1 MATPLPAPAPP
12 AVLYLDIRTV
22 LLLSMVITLV
32 LGLSLVAAWR
42 SGDDALARAQRL
54 WVRGCAVQP
63 LAWVL
68 LGLRGAIPDVFSVL
82 LANLLIVASFAD
94 FGAALVRLRGARPP
108 WRAVGLLLT
117 AVAVTQAAF
126 IWLRPSLQARVVL
139 ISAALLL
146 LSVAAVRA
154 VWRLQAAPRPRSHWL
169 VALAFGLGALVLA
182 VRIVVEGLLSP
193 GLATLLQGSPMQ
205 SLVFVYGAVVPI
217 ASTIGFLLIGNDRHI
232 AELQRLV
239 ALDPLTGALNRR
251 TLERQA
257 PRADALLAETGRWCS
272 LIILDA
278 DHFKQV
284 NDRFGH
290 LAGDQVLRGIG
301 ELLAAEAREGDLYCR
316 FGGEEFVLL
325 LPATRADGAAGLAQR
340 LLQLLPRREFSLLPG
355 RAVTLSAGVAELY
368 VDGQSSGKQRLR
380 ALLGAADQALY
391 RAKGLGRNRVVVA
404 PATHRPV
411 AAGVNA
417 RA

>member
-257 PRADALLAETGRWCS
+257 DALLQQAQRRGQAYS
-272 LIILDA
+272 LLLLDA

-284 NDRFGH
+284 NDAFGH
-290 LAGDQVLRGIG
+290 DAGDEVLRAVVAVLHQG
-301 ELLAAEAREGDLYCR
+301 LRPADLVGR
-316 FGGEEFVLL
+316 LGGEEFVVVLPDAGTAAALQRAEQLRAAVAALRFEVAGRRVPLTVSIGLATAGAESFADLL
-325 LPATRADGAAGLAQR
+325 RRADHAMYAAKHA
-340 LLQLLPRREFSLLPG
+340 
-355 RAVTLSAGVAELY
+355 
-368 VDGQSSGKQRLR
+368 
-380 ALLGAADQALY
+380 
-391 RAKGLGRNRVVVA
+391 GRNRVELAPEPVA
-404 PATHRPV
+404 PPPE
-411 AAGVNA
+411 
-417 RA
+417 

>member
-193 GLATLLQGSPMQ
+193 GLATPLQGSPMQ

-257 PRADALLAETGRWCS
+257 DALLQQAQRRGQAYS
-272 LIILDA
+272 LLLLDA

-284 NDRFGH
+284 NDAFGH
-290 LAGDQVLRGIG
+290 DAGDEVLRAVVAVLRQG
-301 ELLAAEAREGDLYCR
+301 LRPADLVGR
-316 FGGEEFVLL
+316 LGGEEFVVVLPDAGTAAALQRAEQLRAAVAALRFEVAGRRVPLTVSIGLATAGAESFADLL
-325 LPATRADGAAGLAQR
+325 RRADHAMYAAKHA
-340 LLQLLPRREFSLLPG
+340 
-355 RAVTLSAGVAELY
+355 
-368 VDGQSSGKQRLR
+368 
-380 ALLGAADQALY
+380 
-391 RAKGLGRNRVVVA
+391 GRNRVELAPEPVA
-404 PATHRPV
+404 PPPE
-411 AAGVNA
+411 
-417 RA
+417 

>member
-154 VWRLQAAPRPRSHWL
+154 GWRVQAAPRPRSHWL

-257 PRADALLAETGRWCS
+257 DALLQQAQRRGQAYS
-272 LIILDA
+272 LLLLDA
-278 DHFKQV
+278 DHFKHV
-284 NDRFGH
+284 NDAFGH
-290 LAGDQVLRGIG
+290 DAGDEVLRAVVAVLRQG
-301 ELLAAEAREGDLYCR
+301 LRPADLVGR
-316 FGGEEFVLL
+316 LGGEEFVVVLPDAGTAAALQRAEQLRAAVAALRFEVAGRRVPLTVSIGLATAGAESFADLL
-325 LPATRADGAAGLAQR
+325 RRADHAMYAAKHA
-340 LLQLLPRREFSLLPG
+340 
-355 RAVTLSAGVAELY
+355 
-368 VDGQSSGKQRLR
+368 
-380 ALLGAADQALY
+380 
-391 RAKGLGRNRVVVA
+391 GRNRVELAPEPVA
-404 PATHRPV
+404 PPPE
-411 AAGVNA
+411 
-417 RA
+417 

>member
-54 WVRGCAVQP
+54 WVRGCAMQP

-94 FGAALVRLRGARPP
+94 FGAALVRLRGDRPP

-117 AVAVTQAAF
+117 AVAVAQAAF
-126 IWLRPSLQARVVL
+126 TWLRPSLQARVVL

-146 LSVAAVRA
+146 LCLAAVRA

-169 VALAFGLGALVLA
+169 VALAFGLGVLVLA
-182 VRIVVEGLLSP
+182 VRLVVEGLLSP

-239 ALDPLTGALNRR
+239 ALDPLTGAFNRR

-257 PRADALLAETGRWCS
+257 DALLQQAQRRGQAYS
-272 LIILDA
+272 LLLLDA

-284 NDRFGH
+284 NDAFGH
-290 LAGDQVLRGIG
+290 DAGDEVLRAVVAVLRQG
-301 ELLAAEAREGDLYCR
+301 LRPADLVGR
-316 FGGEEFVLL
+316 LGGEEFVVVLPDAGTPAALQRAEQLRAAVAALRFEVAGRRVPLTVSIGLATAGAESFADLL
-325 LPATRADGAAGLAQR
+325 RRADHAMYAAKHA
-340 LLQLLPRREFSLLPG
+340 
-355 RAVTLSAGVAELY
+355 
-368 VDGQSSGKQRLR
+368 
-380 ALLGAADQALY
+380 
-391 RAKGLGRNRVVVA
+391 GRNRVELAPEPVA
-404 PATHRPV
+404 PPPE
-411 AAGVNA
+411 
-417 RA
+417 

>member
-54 WVRGCAVQP
+54 WVRGCAMQP

-94 FGAALVRLRGARPP
+94 FGAALVRLRGERPP

-117 AVAVTQAAF
+117 AVAVAQAAF
-126 IWLRPSLQARVVL
+126 TWLRPSLQARVVL

-146 LSVAAVRA
+146 LCLAAVRA

-169 VALAFGLGALVLA
+169 VALAFGLGVLVLA
-182 VRIVVEGLLSP
+182 VRLVVEGLLSP

-217 ASTIGFLLIGNDRHI
+217 ASTIGFLLIGNDHHI

-239 ALDPLTGALNRR
+239 ALDPLTGAFNRR

-257 PRADALLAETGRWCS
+257 DALLQQAQRRGQAYS
-272 LIILDA
+272 LLLLDA

-284 NDRFGH
+284 NDAFGH
-290 LAGDQVLRGIG
+290 DAGDEVLRAVVAVLRQG
-301 ELLAAEAREGDLYCR
+301 LRPADLVGR
-316 FGGEEFVLL
+316 LGGEEFVVVLPDAGTPAALQRAEQLRAAVAALRFEVAGRRVPLTVSIGLATAGAESFADLL
-325 LPATRADGAAGLAQR
+325 RRADHAMYAAKHA
-340 LLQLLPRREFSLLPG
+340 
-355 RAVTLSAGVAELY
+355 
-368 VDGQSSGKQRLR
+368 
-380 ALLGAADQALY
+380 
-391 RAKGLGRNRVVVA
+391 GRNRVELAPEPVA
-404 PATHRPV
+404 PPPE
-411 AAGVNA
+411 
-417 RA
+417 

>member
-169 VALAFGLGALVLA
+169 VALAFGLGVLVLA

-257 PRADALLAETGRWCS
+257 DALLQQAQRRGQAYS
-272 LIILDA
+272 LLLLDA

-284 NDRFGH
+284 NDAFGH
-290 LAGDQVLRGIG
+290 DAGDEVLRAVVAVLRQG
-301 ELLAAEAREGDLYCR
+301 LRPADLVGR
-316 FGGEEFVLL
+316 LGGEEFVVVLPDAGTAAALQRAEQLRAAVAALRFEVAGRRVPLTVSIGLATAGAESFADLL
-325 LPATRADGAAGLAQR
+325 RRADHAMYAAKHA
-340 LLQLLPRREFSLLPG
+340 
-355 RAVTLSAGVAELY
+355 
-368 VDGQSSGKQRLR
+368 
-380 ALLGAADQALY
+380 
-391 RAKGLGRNRVVVA
+391 GRNRVELAPEPVA
-404 PATHRPV
+404 PPPE
-411 AAGVNA
+411 
-417 RA
+417 

>member
-1 MATPLPAPAPP
+1 MATPLPVPAPP

-42 SGDDALARAQRL
+42 SGDDALARAQRV

-257 PRADALLAETGRWCS
+257 DALLQQAQRRGQAYS
-272 LIILDA
+272 LLLLDA

-284 NDRFGH
+284 NDTYGH
-290 LAGDQVLRGIG
+290 DAGDEVLRAVVAVLRQG
-301 ELLAAEAREGDLYCR
+301 LRPADLVGR
-316 FGGEEFVLL
+316 LGGEEFVVVLPDAGTAAALQRAEQLRAAVAALRFEVAGRRVPLTVSIGLATAGAESFADLL
-325 LPATRADGAAGLAQR
+325 RRADHAMYAAKHA
-340 LLQLLPRREFSLLPG
+340 
-355 RAVTLSAGVAELY
+355 
-368 VDGQSSGKQRLR
+368 
-380 ALLGAADQALY
+380 
-391 RAKGLGRNRVVVA
+391 GRNRVELA
-404 PATHRPV
+404 PDPV
-411 AAGVNA
+411 ATLPE
-417 RA
+417 

>member
-54 WVRGCAVQP
+54 LVRGCAVQP

-257 PRADALLAETGRWCS
+257 DALLQQAQRRGQAYS
-272 LIILDA
+272 LLLLDA

-284 NDRFGH
+284 NDAFGH
-290 LAGDQVLRGIG
+290 DAGDEVLRAVVAVLRQG
-301 ELLAAEAREGDLYCR
+301 LRPADLVGR
-316 FGGEEFVLL
+316 LGGEEFVVVLPDAGTAAALQRAEQLRAAVAALRFEVAGRRVPLTVSIGLATAGAESFADLL
-325 LPATRADGAAGLAQR
+325 RRADHAMYAAKHA
-340 LLQLLPRREFSLLPG
+340 
-355 RAVTLSAGVAELY
+355 
-368 VDGQSSGKQRLR
+368 
-380 ALLGAADQALY
+380 
-391 RAKGLGRNRVVVA
+391 GRNRVELAPEPVA
-404 PATHRPV
+404 PPPE
-411 AAGVNA
+411 
-417 RA
+417 

>member
-54 WVRGCAVQP
+54 LVRGCAVQP

-257 PRADALLAETGRWCS
+257 DALLQQAQRRGQAYS
-272 LIILDA
+272 LLLLDA

-284 NDRFGH
+284 NDAFGH
-290 LAGDQVLRGIG
+290 DAGDEVLRAVVAVLHQG
-301 ELLAAEAREGDLYCR
+301 LRPADLVGR
-316 FGGEEFVLL
+316 LGGEEFVVVLPDAGTAAALQRAEQLRAAVAALRFEVAGRRVPLTVSIGLATAGAESFADLL
-325 LPATRADGAAGLAQR
+325 RRADHAMYAAKHA
-340 LLQLLPRREFSLLPG
+340 
-355 RAVTLSAGVAELY
+355 
-368 VDGQSSGKQRLR
+368 
-380 ALLGAADQALY
+380 
-391 RAKGLGRNRVVVA
+391 GRNRVELAPEPVA
-404 PATHRPV
+404 PPPE
-411 AAGVNA
+411 
-417 RA
+417 

>member
-257 PRADALLAETGRWCS
+257 DALLQQAQRRGQAYS
-272 LIILDA
+272 LLLLDA

-284 NDRFGH
+284 NDVFGH
-290 LAGDQVLRGIG
+290 DAGDEVLRAVVAVLRQG
-301 ELLAAEAREGDLYCR
+301 LRPADLVGR
-316 FGGEEFVLL
+316 LGGEEFVVVLPDAGTAAALQRAEQLRAAVAALRFEVAGRRVPLTVSIGLATAGAESFADLL
-325 LPATRADGAAGLAQR
+325 RRADHAMYAAKHA
-340 LLQLLPRREFSLLPG
+340 
-355 RAVTLSAGVAELY
+355 
-368 VDGQSSGKQRLR
+368 
-380 ALLGAADQALY
+380 
-391 RAKGLGRNRVVVA
+391 GRNRVELAPEPVA
-404 PATHRPV
+404 PPPE
-411 AAGVNA
+411 
-417 RA
+417 

>member
-257 PRADALLAETGRWCS
+257 DALLQQAQRRGQAYS
-272 LIILDA
+272 LLLLDA

-284 NDRFGH
+284 NDTLGH
-290 LAGDQVLRGIG
+290 DAGDEVLRAVVAVLRQG
-301 ELLAAEAREGDLYCR
+301 LRPADLVGR
-316 FGGEEFVLL
+316 LGGEEFVVVLPDAGTAAALQRAEQVRAAVAALRFEVAGRRVPLTVSIGLATAGAESFADLL
-325 LPATRADGAAGLAQR
+325 RRADHAMYAAKHA
-340 LLQLLPRREFSLLPG
+340 
-355 RAVTLSAGVAELY
+355 
-368 VDGQSSGKQRLR
+368 
-380 ALLGAADQALY
+380 
-391 RAKGLGRNRVVVA
+391 GRNRVELAPEPVA
-404 PATHRPV
+404 PPPE
-411 AAGVNA
+411 
-417 RA
+417 

>member
-257 PRADALLAETGRWCS
+257 DALLQQAQRRGQAYS
-272 LIILDA
+272 LLLLDA

-284 NDRFGH
+284 NDAFGH
-290 LAGDQVLRGIG
+290 DAGDEVLRAVVAVLRQG
-301 ELLAAEAREGDLYCR
+301 LRPADLVGR
-316 FGGEEFVLL
+316 LGGEEFVVVLPDAGTAAALQRAEQLRAAVAALRFEVAGRRVPLTVSIGLATAGAESFADLL
-325 LPATRADGAAGLAQR
+325 RRADHAMYAAKHA
-340 LLQLLPRREFSLLPG
+340 
-355 RAVTLSAGVAELY
+355 
-368 VDGQSSGKQRLR
+368 
-380 ALLGAADQALY
+380 
-391 RAKGLGRNRVVVA
+391 GRNRVELAPEPVA
-404 PATHRPV
+404 PPPE
-411 AAGVNA
+411 
-417 RA
+417 

>member
-82 LANLLIVASFAD
+82 LANLLIIASFAD

-126 IWLRPSLQARVVL
+126 IWLRPSLQARVDL

-257 PRADALLAETGRWCS
+257 DALLQQAQRRGQAYS
-272 LIILDA
+272 LLLLDA

-284 NDRFGH
+284 NDAFGH
-290 LAGDQVLRGIG
+290 DAGDEVLRAVVAVLRQAQRLAD
-301 ELLAAEAREGDLYCR
+301 LLGRL
-316 FGGEEFVLL
+316 GGEEFVVV
-325 LPATRADGAAGLAQR
+325 LPDAGTAAALQRAEQLRAAVAALRFEVAGRRVPLTVSIGLATAGAESFAD
-340 LLQLLPRREFSLLPG
+340 LLRR
-355 RAVTLSAGVAELY
+355 
-368 VDGQSSGKQRLR
+368 
-380 ALLGAADQALY
+380 AAHAMY
-391 RAKGLGRNRVVVA
+391 AAKHAGRNRVELAPEPVA
-404 PATHRPV
+404 PPPE
-411 AAGVNA
+411 
-417 RA
+417 